1 MRIKLITLKDKTRK
15 YQIIF
20 KSVLIDISIIKK
32 LKYKK
37 RIVGLET
44 QTTKKQ
50 SNLAILV
57 YKN

>member
-32 LKYKK
+32 QKYKK
-37 RIVGLET
+37 KELLDWRLRR
-44 QTTKKQ
+44 Q
-50 SNLAILV
+50 
-57 YKN
+57 KNNQI